1 MVDIVVASIFAEDVA
16 VSVRAVVQV
25 VLVEV
30 VPVVVLLTVVAAG
43 VVLDIS
49 LVSIEVVFVSV
60 PALSVVI
67 IVPEGVG
74 SVKTSSVID
83 STDNDVLDV
92 ESQSAN

>member
-1 MVDIVVASIFAEDVA
+1 MVEIVVASIFAEDVA

-30 VPVVVLLTVVAAG
+30 VPVLVLLTVVAAG

-49 LVSIEVVFVSV
+49 LVSIEVVFVSD
-60 PALSVVI
+60 PALSVVA
-67 IVPEGVG
+67 EGVVG
-74 SVKTSSVID
+74 SVKTTSVV
-83 STDNDVLDV
+83 SCTDVDVLEV